1 MLLYDDWRQS
11 GFKSGGAGSLVLDR
25 RRFAT
30 TVSVVF
36 LHALGYYALWAI
48 TRSIIVTLCY
58 HLLRALG
65 YNAHLVV
72 IYDFIKLK
80 YSILK
85 ILFKIIFCTY
95 YALWVI
101 TLIRVEFFLGVVVTR
116 V

>member
-1 MLLYDDWRQS
+1 MSLYFWCYELDLL
-11 GFKSGGAGSLVLDR
+11 V
-25 RRFAT
+25 

-36 LHALGYYALWAI
+36 LRALGYYALWVI

-101 TLIRVEFFLGVVVTR
+101 TLSTIFTVLFHKSHRQGWGKGG
-116 V
+116 